1 MQRRELITDALKKQT
16 PEEGEAARDEQ
27 LQKEPPHRE
36 GIKAGNGVTKPQ
48 KLALPKGVGTL
59 VEGPPKDP
67 AKC

>member
-48 KLALPKGVGTL
+48 KLALPKGCLLYTS
-59 VEGPPKDP
+59 PSPRD
-67 AKC
+67 